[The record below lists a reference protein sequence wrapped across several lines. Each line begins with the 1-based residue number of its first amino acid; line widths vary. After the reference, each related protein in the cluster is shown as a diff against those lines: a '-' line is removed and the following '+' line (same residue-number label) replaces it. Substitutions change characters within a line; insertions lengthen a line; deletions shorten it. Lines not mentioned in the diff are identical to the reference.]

1 MPSFINDEWLYLGRV
16 VVFVVAFAAF
26 AASLLPG
33 A

>member
-1 MPSFINDEWLYLGRV
+1 MPRFIDDELLYLGRV
-16 VVFVVAFAAF
+16 VLFAVVFAAF